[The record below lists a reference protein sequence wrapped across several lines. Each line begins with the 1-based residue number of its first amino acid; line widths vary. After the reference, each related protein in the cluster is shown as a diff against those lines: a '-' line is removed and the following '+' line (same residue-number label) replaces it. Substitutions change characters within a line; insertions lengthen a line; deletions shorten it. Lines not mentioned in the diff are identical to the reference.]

1 MSWESFQYKCVKPW
15 SNESAIKLWLAMTPC
30 SQTVTSSALSL
41 YSLTFLRWYISY
53 DSPLKR
59 CLKDTFLLPLLTC
72 VFPSLTISFL
82 FPFGL
87 GPFGFAALLLSLW
100 VLLWFKTTSTS
111 SEAAMFNFDTKDV
124 DLCLSWFK
132 QLASLRKL
140 KETCDDISKTQISRK
155 LKTSNDLRSR
165 QGSLYSFPKCKH
177 TILNIFTAICCKL
190 LVWKQLQTW
199 AYDLH
204 THIL

>member
-1 MSWESFQYKCVKPW
+1 
-15 SNESAIKLWLAMTPC
+15 MTC
-30 SQTVTSSALSL
+30 DDTSQTAAQVVTSSALSL

-111 SEAAMFNFDTKDV
+111 SEAAMFNFDTKDFHRLV
-124 DLCLSWFK
+124 FRVQTTRKSW
-132 QLASLRKL
+132 QVERNLRWNF
-140 KETCDDISKTQISRK
+140 EQAQISRK
-155 LKTSNDLRSR
+155 LAQATTS
-165 QGSLYSFPKCKH
+165 H
-177 TILNIFTAICCKL
+177 HKL
-190 LVWKQLQTW
+190 AESNEAQECTS
-199 AYDLH
+199 
-204 THIL
+204 